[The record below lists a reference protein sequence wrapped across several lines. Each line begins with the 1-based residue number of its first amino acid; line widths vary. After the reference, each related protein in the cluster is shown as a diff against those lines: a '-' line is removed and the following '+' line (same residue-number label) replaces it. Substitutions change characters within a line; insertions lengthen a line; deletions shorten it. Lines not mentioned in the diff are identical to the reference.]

1 MGYQMDYFQLNRMEL
16 NELYDNL
23 KGKYDGFLNQQ
34 LRLDMSRGKPC
45 PEQLALSSE
54 MLTNIAPEDLAEQ
67 DGMDYLN
74 YGGIDGIPMAKAF
87 FSNMLGVG
95 MSEIMI
101 GGNSSLNMMYD
112 AISRALHFGV
122 YGSDRPWGKL
132 PKVKFLCPS
141 PGYDR
146 HFAICELLNIEMVV
160 VDLTEDGPDMDRV
173 ESLVREDD
181 AIKGIWCIP
190 KYSNPDGITYSDE
203 TVDRLARMDT
213 KAEDFRIFW
222 DDAYTVHHL
231 TEDHEPLK
239 NILTACKEAG
249 HPDRAFIF
257 GSTSKIT
264 FPGAGVAV
272 LAASENNLNFMRK
285 QVAVQTIGPDK
296 VNQLRHVLFL
306 KDMDHLHM
314 HMRKHAAIIKPKF
327 DLVLNKLEAELGGQ
341 HIASWSKPKGGYFI
355 SLNTLDGCA
364 QEVVNMAAKA
374 GVTLTKAGAT
384 FPYGRDPRDRNI
396 RIAPTY
402 PSLKELETAIDVLC
416 LCVQMSSVRRI
427 LEHSPA

>member
-1 MGYQMDYFQLNRMEL
+1 MGYKMDYFQLNQMEL

-23 KGKYDGFLNQQ
+23 KEKYDGYLKQQ

-54 MLTNIAPEDLAEQ
+54 MLTIIAPEDLAEQ
-67 DGMDYLN
+67 HGMDYMN

-122 YGSDRPWGKL
+122 YGSDRPWGKP
-132 PKVKFLCPS
+132 PKVRFLCPS

-146 HFAICELLNIEMVV
+146 HFAICELFNIEMVV

-190 KYSNPDGITYSDE
+190 KYSNPDGTTYSDE
-203 TVDRLARMDT
+203 TVNRLARMDT

-231 TEDHEPLK
+231 TEDPEPLT

-272 LAASENNLNFMRK
+272 LAASENNLNFIRK

-306 KDMDHLHM
+306 KDMDHLRM
-314 HMRKHAAIIKPKF
+314 HMRKHAEIIKPKF
-327 DLVLNKLEAELGGQ
+327 DLVLHKLEAELGGK
-341 HIASWSKPKGGYFI
+341 HIASWSKPRGGYFI
-355 SLNTLDGCA
+355 SLDTLDGCA

-402 PSLKELETAIDVLC
+402 PSLKELEIAIDVLC
-416 LCVQMSSVRRI
+416 LCVQMSSIRSI